1 MKATTLTQP
10 WATLVAIGAKRFE
23 TRSWQPRHLG
33 PIAIHAAKGF
43 PIQAQ
48 SICFD
53 DPFYRVL
60 FGTSVM
66 ADIVAGIDHGS
77 RVASLPRGAVIA
89 IARLEWAE
97 PTSSVYLPDMVD
109 RLGGPHECEFG
120 DFRPG
125 RWAWYL
131 ADVQPLP
138 APMPARGALWFWE
151 WTLPPGLQLVGAL
164 EGIAR

>member
-1 MKATTLTQP
+1 MKAITLTQP
-10 WATLVAIGAKRFE
+10 WATLVAIGAKRLE

-33 PIAIHAAKGF
+33 PIGVHAAKGF

-48 SICFD
+48 SRCYD
-53 DPFYRVL
+53 DLFYRVL

-66 ADIVAGIDHGS
+66 ADIQAGVDHRS

-97 PTSSVYLPDMVD
+97 PTSSAYMPELLD
-109 RLGGPHECEFG
+109 RLGGPHERELG
-120 DFRPG
+120 DYGPD

-131 ADVQPLP
+131 ADVRPLP
-138 APMPARGALWFWE
+138 KPVPAKGALHLWE
-151 WTLPPGLQLVGAL
+151 WTPPDGLLAGDEV
-164 EGIAR
+164 ARR